1 VLIGRTPQGFDIA
14 SSGTAELQ
22 VPLIDPGLPV
32 ELLVRRPDIASAESR
47 LAGANADLAA
57 ARAALLP
64 SIQLTGAAGVSSA
77 ALMTILGGPSTA
89 VSLAM
94 SVLQPIF
101 DGGRLRGQVRVAE
114 SVERE
119 LVESYRKV
127 ILTAL
132 GEVES
137 ALVAA
142 SRVAQQ
148 ETLQADVLAKARNAL
163 RLAEVRYREG
173 ADDLMTVLDAQR
185 SLFDAQD
192 RLAQVRLQR
201 LQGAVDLFK
210 ALGGGW
216 NAGDTNLVA
225 AK

>member
-1 VLIGRTPQGFDIA
+1 MPIAKEEGAGPARSGAREARGRVVCGRT
-14 SSGTAELQ
+14 SSSTPCRTNERS
-22 VPLIDPGLPV
+22 PLV
-32 ELLVRRPDIASAESR
+32 LV
-47 LAGANADLAA
+47 
-57 ARAALLP
+57 
-64 SIQLTGAAGVSSA
+64 T
-77 ALMTILGGPSTA
+77 
-89 VSLAM
+89 
-94 SVLQPIF
+94 
-101 DGGRLRGQVRVAE
+101 E

-137 ALVAA
+137 ALVGA

-148 ETLQADVLAKARNAL
+148 ETLQADVLTKSQNAL

-192 RLAQVRLQR
+192 RLAQIRLQR

-216 NAGDTNLVA
+216 NAADTQLVA
-225 AK
+225 AKS